1 MAQQGTRTMSDYISD
16 YENAYKDY
24 VEMGPLWAEMVFGD
38 DFEAM
43 KALFGRSARPE
54 NQTGPSACTT
64 NSQAVKQR

>member
-24 VEMGPLWAEMVFGD
+24 QDMGPLWAEMVFGD

-43 KALFGRSARPE
+43 KALFGRSSRSESPAYPTAFQQDSR
-54 NQTGPSACTT
+54 
-64 NSQAVKQR
+64 AVKQF